1 MDNKEYHK
9 QYSKEY
15 YEKRKEEIKQQ
26 RKEKY
31 RNNPPE
37 LKAVTRARR
46 CTKIA
51 REIQIRPDI
60 SFTISM
66 TE

>member
-1 MDNKEYHK
+1 MDDKEYHK

-15 YEKRKEEIKQQ
+15 YEKRKQEIKQL

-31 RNNPPE
+31 RLNPPE

-46 CTKIA
+46 CTKVA
-51 REIQIRPDI
+51 RELVIRPDI
-60 SFTISM
+60 SFTISLS
-66 TE
+66 E